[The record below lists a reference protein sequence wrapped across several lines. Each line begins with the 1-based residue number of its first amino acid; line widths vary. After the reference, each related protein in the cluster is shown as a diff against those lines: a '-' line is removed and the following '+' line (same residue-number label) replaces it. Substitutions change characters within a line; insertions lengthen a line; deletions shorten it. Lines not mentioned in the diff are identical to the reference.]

1 MDFKSFLK
9 DKLGYDAIIVFIY
22 RLSKRPISVPYYS
35 IATARDLAEMFI
47 DRVWRHYRPPDS
59 MVLDRGP

>member
-9 DKLGYDAIIVFIY
+9 DKLSYDTIIVFVC

-35 IATARDLAEMFI
+35 TITARDLAGIFI
-47 DRVWRHYRPPDS
+47 DRV
-59 MVLDRGP
+59 